1 MNRRASVQDI
11 VQVYQCPLG
20 AAKQGRITTIAS
32 EQHWPGTVRWR
43 VIPPSC
49 PRLVRSVVQV
59 GMESMKG
66 KGGFLFPTH
75 ASYIGAM
82 SRCIG
87 LVARLLSS
95 PVSAFLCVLPGGT
108 TAGFGPCRPLFLASL
123 RCRQMVRCAVQDLGT
138 DAATGR
144 LCALA
149 LGKVR
154 GSQSVAAREGLMS
167 MVHVSPS

>member
-1 MNRRASVQDI
+1 
-11 VQVYQCPLG
+11 
-20 AAKQGRITTIAS
+20 
-32 EQHWPGTVRWR
+32 
-43 VIPPSC
+43 
-49 PRLVRSVVQV
+49 
-59 GMESMKG
+59 MESMKG
-66 KGGFLFPTH
+66 KEGFLFPTH

-87 LVARLLSS
+87 LVGRLPSS
-95 PVSAFLCVLPGGT
+95 PVGVLVLPGGIA
-108 TAGFGPCRPLFLASL
+108 AGFSPCRPLFLASL

-154 GSQSVAAREGLMS
+154 GSQSVAAREGPDA
-167 MVHVSPS
+167 HG

>member
-1 MNRRASVQDI
+1 MATHPAIMSAVGPRR
-11 VQVYQCPLG
+11 
-20 AAKQGRITTIAS
+20 
-32 EQHWPGTVRWR
+32 H
-43 VIPPSC
+43 PS
-49 PRLVRSVVQV
+49 
-59 GMESMKG
+59 GYIESMKG
-66 KGGFLFPTH
+66 KEGFLFPTH

-95 PVSAFLCVLPGGT
+95 PVKCLSCVLLVGIA
-108 TAGFGPCRPLFLASL
+108 AGFGPCRPLFLASL

-144 LCALA
+144 LYALA

-154 GSQSVAAREGLMS
+154 GSQSVAAREALMS